1 MKAIKENKEYTI
13 NSDAK
18 AAYQEAGYDIFDDNG
33 KMIARGRGKN
43 VSAELYEKALEEN
56 EKLKKELAAVKK
68 ELAAVKKE
76 ASEKS
81 KEKAVKEKAGD

>member
-33 KMIARGRGKN
+33 KMIACGRGKN
-43 VSAELYEKALEEN
+43 VSVELYEKVLEEN
-56 EKLKKELAAVKK
+56 KKLKKELEAVKK
-68 ELAAVKKE
+68 ET
-76 ASEKS
+76 SERT

>member
-33 KMIARGRGKN
+33 KNNIEVHGICPECQR
-43 VSAELYEKALEEN
+43 
-56 EKLKKELAAVKK
+56 KLHLNR
-68 ELAAVKKE
+68 
-76 ASEKS
+76 
-81 KEKAVKEKAGD
+81 

>member
-18 AAYQEAGYDIFDDNG
+18 AAYQEAGYDISDDNG

-68 ELAAVKKE
+68 E